1 MRRRKTLE
9 RFFADWP
16 AKIIS
21 VSAAI
26 LLFLL
31 YRINTMEERVFT
43 TALKADPP
51 PGLAIAEPYPRSA
64 RITLR
69 GREEN
74 IFSVLEED
82 LEVAADFQAVDQ
94 EGQYRVPIRVLR
106 KGTSVNIEPLEVR
119 VEPAEISVTLE
130 EQIERTVEVEP
141 RVTGIPA
148 AGFEL
153 VQSSVT
159 PATIRVSGPRSI
171 VADLASVQTETID
184 VTGRAEDFTIE
195 VGVLRENPLVLYPRE
210 ATAVFRGII
219 REAVVIK
226 TFDDVDIITL
236 DLPAGLRIAGTLPK
250 GSIRVQGGQLALE
263 DLSPAWFRLVVDCGE
278 VTAPGTVTLP
288 TTPDVPPDFVILK
301 YEPRELTLNFIPFDL
316 EESSQ

>member
-1 MRRRKTLE
+1 LRRRRTVG
-9 RFFADWP
+9 RVFADWP

-26 LLFLL
+26 LLFLF

-51 PGLAIAEPYPRSA
+51 PGLAISRPYPRSA

-82 LEVAADFQAVDQ
+82 LEVDADFGAVDG
-94 EGQYRVPIRVLR
+94 EGQFRVPVRVLR
-106 KGTSVNIEPLEVR
+106 KGTSVNIEPLEIR

-130 EQIERTVEVEP
+130 QEIKRPVEVVP
-141 RVTGIPA
+141 RLTGIPA

-153 VQSSVT
+153 VQFSVT
-159 PATIRVSGPRSI
+159 PGTVEVSGPRSI
-171 VADLASVQTETID
+171 VSDLTEVQTDTID
-184 VTGRAEDFTIE
+184 LTARSEDFTMEI
-195 VGVLRENPLVLYPRE
+195 GILRENPLVHYPRE
-210 ATAVFRGII
+210 MTAVFRGII

-226 TFDDVDIITL
+226 TFDNVDIITL
-236 DLPAGLRIAGTLPK
+236 DLPAGLRIAGSLPK

-263 DLSPAWFRLVVDCGE
+263 DLSPARFRLLVDCSEISAG
-278 VTAPGTVTLP
+278 GSVTLP
-288 TTPDVPPDFVILK
+288 TIPDVPADFVILK
-301 YEPRELTLNFIPFDL
+301 YEPRELTLNFIPGNL
-316 EESSQ
+316 EESTP